1 MARSVDVG
9 KLAEWRGR
17 LERFR
22 QAGISVTR
30 FCRGEQVSVP
40 SFYQWRRKLA
50 AGSARHNDRLHAVE
64 AFAPVRLVGTASV
77 AAWLP
82 GGTRIEIPIGDSQAL
97 QLALHTLVR
106 ADAEGAADLDAPRA
120 SGVNTQAASG
130 LVGRRGGAAC

>member
-1 MARSVDVG
+1 MARSVDVR
-9 KLAEWRGR
+9 KFAEWRAR

-22 QAGISVTR
+22 QAEVSVTR

-40 SFYQWRRKLA
+40 SFYQWRKKLA
-50 AGSARHNDRLHAVE
+50 EDSARQSDWPRAVE

-106 ADAEGAADLDAPRA
+106 ADAECSAVIGTQRTG
-120 SGVNTQAASG
+120 GV
-130 LVGRRGGAAC
+130 VVRRGGGAC